1 MAASAAPGTAAVR
14 SCYATSACLGM
25 GTINTL
31 RVRHPDAEAVMEA
44 TFSRMRAL
52 EARLS
57 TYRPDSEISQVNRAA
72 GHHPVAVSE
81 DVYRVVQR
89 ALDVSVRPG
98 SGFDLTIG
106 PLVSLWRIGS
116 AAAQRPADGNIA
128 AALAL
133 VNAHAVDLDPV
144 TRSVFLPAPGM
155 RLDLGGIAK
164 GYIADEMARVLREN
178 GVTSAAIDLG
188 GNVVVLGACHDHADG
203 YWRVG
208 IQAPFEPRGS
218 CLAAL
223 RLVDSSAVTSGTYE
237 RFADIDGRRYHHLI
251 DPATG
256 FPFDSDLTA
265 VTVVSASSLTADAW
279 STVAFAAGAD
289 LGLSEVNG
297 SAGVEAVFVTSDL
310 RVLASDNLAG
320 VLRTRRAQGP

>member
-1 MAASAAPGTAAVR
+1 MTTSAALGTATVR
-14 SCYATSACLGM
+14 SRYATSARLAM

-31 RVRHPDAEAVMEA
+31 RVRHPDADAVMDA
-44 TFSRMRAL
+44 TFDRMRTL

-81 DVYRVVQR
+81 DVYRVVRR

-98 SGFDLTIG
+98 SGFDLTIW
-106 PLVSLWRIGS
+106 PLVKLWRIGS
-116 AAAQRPADGNIA
+116 AAAQRPADGDIA

-133 VNAHAVDLDPV
+133 VDAHAVSLDPAA
-144 TRSVFLPAPGM
+144 RSVFLPTPGM
-155 RLDLGGIAK
+155 GLDLGGIAK
-164 GYIADEMARVLREN
+164 GYIADEMAHVLREN

-208 IQAPFEPRGS
+208 IQAPFEARGS
-218 CLAAL
+218 CLAVL
-223 RLVDSSAVTSGTYE
+223 RLIDSSVVTSGTYE
-237 RFADIDGRRYHHLI
+237 RFADIDGRRYHHLL

-256 FPFDSDLTA
+256 FPFDNDLAA
-265 VTVVSASSLTADAW
+265 VAVISASSLTADAW

-289 LGLSEVNG
+289 LGLSAVNG
-297 SAGVEAVFVTSDL
+297 SAGVEAVFVTNDW
-310 RVLASDNLAG
+310 RVLASDNLAD
-320 VLRTRRAQGP
+320 VFAESK